1 MKLARLLPLSLPV
14 AGLLA
19 TSSSPSPTRTNP
31 RPRRR
36 RPPCPW
42 PNEAK
47 PIRVLHLT
55 GGCCHDYEKQKVILE
70 AGVGER
76 ANTKFTVVH
85 EGGKGTKYQ
94 FPMLKEP
101 GWEKDYDVVLYNI
114 CFAHEED
121 KNYVESITKVTKPDC
136 PPSPYTA
143 RSTPTTGRSGPTSE
157 EKLLGVTSPRHGKHA
172 PITVK
177 KVKDHPIMKG
187 FPEEWTTPQGEL
199 YHVDKTW
206 DTATA
211 LAEGT
216 IDGWKNKHEC
226 IWVNQYGKARVFA
239 TTIEYHNETML
250 EDTYLD
256 LVSAGIL
263 WVTSH
268 LNDDGTPAEGFG
280 RRSLRVD

>member
-19 TSSSPSPTRTNP
+19 AGFVALSHADKPATEAASPALPVAD
-31 RPRRR
+31 
-36 RPPCPW
+36 
-42 PNEAK
+42 EAK

-121 KNYVESITKVTKPDC
+121 KNYVESITKVHQAGLPAVALHCTFHTYHWKVGTD
-136 PPSPYTA
+136 
-143 RSTPTTGRSGPTSE
+143 E
-157 EKLLGVTSPRHGKHA
+157 WEKLLGVTSPRHGKHA

-177 KVKDHPIMKG
+177 KLKDHPIMKG

-239 TTIEYHNETML
+239 TTIGHHNETML

-256 LVSAGIL
+256 LVSRGIL

-280 RRSLRVD
+280 PAKPKG